1 MKSIDRSWQSG
12 NERADNIYFWQ
23 KFGFNTDE
31 VFTQNTDGIVKGT
44 LFEFKNNIPDLNKV
58 LVQAIHYLSNIRIK
72 GGIPIPTKIVLI
84 DISKNHAYVYDAV
97 QYREEI
103 KQAYSDSA
111 SKKVENIVL
120 SNSTH
125 PINEFDFLVDQ
136 PQNPRNQELK
146 KYFDINKYQAFDIE
160 FPNVL
165 GWAKY
170 IYNQDKTITKTE
182 MFEMLKHPNG
192 TFMDGLILPWTG
204 KEEDFSN
211 IMDALNDPTNKKDLG
226 AFYTPLPYVKEATKL
241 LRKAI
246 KNVPQDKDYVI
257 VDRCAGTGAL
267 EHYLTDEELSHV
279 IINTYEI
286 KEWIVLYNR
295 FVGKVR
301 GIIPP
306 LSVVTKD
313 KGNLVASGDALA
325 KDFLNTPMETIEKHK
340 TLQEVINDKNVVIIG
355 LENPPYSNE
364 LARAQEGNVKSK
376 EKFSYIRK
384 LMSDKFTGDSNYA
397 KDLINQ
403 FIWSFEQFFMRTK
416 YDQYVLFAPAKYWK
430 SVGLMKKQFVDGF
443 LANRGNFKASESAI
457 LVALWKNIPDE
468 ENEIIEV
475 TAKEIWY
482 NNQKWGTGKKFSVV
496 EVPEN
501 AILKDVA
508 SIKLKKV
515 HKTLG
520 ELYSKKKPSDVPS
533 KIATGYDGYPTPLRK
548 YGHPVYNDD
557 IIAVIEA
564 SGFGLT
570 PQDIRMTRIALYHGR
585 GSQVRKYNYAEQTP
599 LFVAKKYPQRNWYE
613 RDVYYTTADKG
624 IAYQKDINFLRKSTL
639 WTCISQGN
647 HCLSFNGSD
656 GKLYLN
662 EMCLDPKSLVRDE
675 LINQKKFGELD
686 KADLTLL
693 NTFDELFALA
703 KETPEYES
711 KFQYGTYQIEKEI
724 NTIYEDDKGK
734 KVYNNEKVNTKLKE
748 LKILLN
754 EYYQEQL
761 EEKLFKYELIK

>member
-1 MKSIDRSWQSG
+1 M
-12 NERADNIYFWQ
+12 
-23 KFGFNTDE
+23 
-31 VFTQNTDGIVKGT
+31 
-44 LFEFKNNIPDLNKV
+44 
-58 LVQAIHYLSNIRIK
+58 
-72 GGIPIPTKIVLI
+72 
-84 DISKNHAYVYDAV
+84 
-97 QYREEI
+97 
-103 KQAYSDSA
+103 
-111 SKKVENIVL
+111 
-120 SNSTH
+120 
-125 PINEFDFLVDQ
+125 
-136 PQNPRNQELK
+136 
-146 KYFDINKYQAFDIE
+146 
-160 FPNVL
+160 
-165 GWAKY
+165 
-170 IYNQDKTITKTE
+170 
-182 MFEMLKHPNG
+182 
-192 TFMDGLILPWTG
+192 
-204 KEEDFSN
+204 
-211 IMDALNDPTNKKDLG
+211 
-226 AFYTPLPYVKEATKL
+226 
-241 LRKAI
+241 
-246 KNVPQDKDYVI
+246 
-257 VDRCAGTGAL
+257 
-267 EHYLTDEELSHV
+267 
-279 IINTYEI
+279 
-286 KEWIVLYNR
+286 
-295 FVGKVR
+295 
-301 GIIPP
+301 
-306 LSVVTKD
+306 
-313 KGNLVASGDALA
+313 
-325 KDFLNTPMETIEKHK
+325 
-340 TLQEVINDKNVVIIG
+340 
-355 LENPPYSNE
+355 
-364 LARAQEGNVKSK
+364 
-376 EKFSYIRK
+376 
-384 LMSDKFTGDSNYA
+384 
-397 KDLINQ
+397 
-403 FIWSFEQFFMRTK
+403 
-416 YDQYVLFAPAKYWK
+416 
-430 SVGLMKKQFVDGF
+430 
-443 LANRGNFKASESAI
+443 
-457 LVALWKNIPDE
+457 WKNIPDE